1 MVSWYRLEGESNAN
15 RFGKIGAKRAA
26 FRKLL
31 IPQEEG
37 CSFN

>member
-26 FRKLL
+26 FR
-31 IPQEEG
+31 
-37 CSFN
+37 